1 MTLCAVKER
10 VCNISTGSRPTA
22 VRPPGHFC
30 QISALWLP
38 QCILLFSPLQRV
50 RTHPN
55 AVPLACSCFLCWCL
69 SQVHPQGTFPQYQP
83 TSNQPTMLFQI
94 SFLTPIVLSVVC
106 RCRGDTKVS
115 FGPPPLLL
123 PLFVLAGGSG
133 TEQRSRTDFQ
143 PLPFPYIALT
153 NSVCVASQL
162 KEGRN
167 RQNVARRCELR
178 LRARSE
184 THSLTLTFQEPGIP
198 D

>member
-1 MTLCAVKER
+1 MTLCAVTER
-10 VCNISTGSRPTA
+10 VCNISAGSRPTA

-106 RCRGDTKVS
+106 RCRIYQGEFWPSTPS
-115 FGPPPLLL
+115 
-123 PLFVLAGGSG
+123 LAVV
-133 TEQRSRTDFQ
+133 RSRRWIRYRAAFTNRFPALAFPLHCTD
-143 PLPFPYIALT
+143 
-153 NSVCVASQL
+153 
-162 KEGRN
+162 
-167 RQNVARRCELR
+167 ELR
-178 LRARSE
+178 VCCIAAQRRSKSSE
-184 THSLTLTFQEPGIP
+184 RCSQM
-198 D
+198 

>member
-83 TSNQPTMLFQI
+83 IYNALPNII
-94 SFLTPIVLSVVC
+94 SDTHCSFCRLQMSRRYQGEFWPSTPSLAVV
-106 RCRGDTKVS
+106 
-115 FGPPPLLL
+115 
-123 PLFVLAGGSG
+123 
-133 TEQRSRTDFQ
+133 RSRRWIRYRAAFRNTFDGFCFFVRSRRWIRYRAAFTNRFPALAF
-143 PLPFPYIALT
+143 PLHCT
-153 NSVCVASQL
+153 V
-162 KEGRN
+162 
-167 RQNVARRCELR
+167 
-178 LRARSE
+178 
-184 THSLTLTFQEPGIP
+184 H
-198 D
+198 